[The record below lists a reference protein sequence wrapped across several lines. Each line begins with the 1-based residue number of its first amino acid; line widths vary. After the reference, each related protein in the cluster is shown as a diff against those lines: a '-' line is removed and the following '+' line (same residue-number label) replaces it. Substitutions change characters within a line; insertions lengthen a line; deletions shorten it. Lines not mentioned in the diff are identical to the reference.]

1 MASYTEPSH
10 WNEAFSP
17 EMLKI
22 CGLPVADEFVEE
34 RECLVEDTIAFFKT
48 SKEAKLLRPRLD
60 SFAKL
65 LTYTLTDPVYLRV
78 LLEAAATWTN
88 DITLQRRPAT
98 AAEREKSLQQNIYAL
113 FDRYGGFLRGGKNYP
128 FDKFEFLFLLCLLVS
143 HLMDFR
149 QSTDPPR
156 AKALET
162 ELRPLWNQLKAI
174 LEAILEDVP
183 TREQLKTNTESSRV
197 PLSRIEHENRQ
208 QTAEDVE
215 AGDISDDQD
224 DEAVGTVE
232 EIRDILD
239 DEMDEAD
246 EEHSLVAGPKL
257 EERVRRNIQKGEVWN
272 LLDTPTDF
280 PNLAQVDWK
289 KLLAHMMTQAE
300 RILPQYQ
307 PFFTQVSR
315 EKVTKILETTLE
327 AAVKDLCSRGDFDY
341 SG

>member
-1 MASYTEPSH
+1 MAYTDLSN
-10 WNEAFSP
+10 WKKAFSP
-17 EMLKI
+17 EMLEV
-22 CGLPVADEFVEE
+22 CGLPVADEFVSE
-34 RECLVEDTIAFFKT
+34 RECMVQDTIAFFKT
-48 SKEAKLLRPRLD
+48 SKDAKLLHPRLD

-128 FDKFEFLFLLCLLVS
+128 FDKFEFFFLLCLL
-143 HLMDFR
+143 
-149 QSTDPPR
+149 
-156 AKALET
+156 
-162 ELRPLWNQLKAI
+162 
-174 LEAILEDVP
+174 DVP
-183 TREQLKTNTESSRV
+183 TREQLKANTESSRV

-215 AGDISDDQD
+215 AGDISDDQE
-224 DEAVGTVE
+224 DEAVGIVRTVE

-239 DEMDEAD
+239 DEIDEAD
-246 EEHSLVAGPKL
+246 EHNLVAGRKL

-272 LLDTPTDF
+272 LLDTPTDL
-280 PNLAQVDWK
+280 PNLGQVDWK
-289 KLLAHMMTQAE
+289 KLLAHMVTQAE

-307 PFFTQVSR
+307 TFFTQVSR

-341 SG
+341 RG